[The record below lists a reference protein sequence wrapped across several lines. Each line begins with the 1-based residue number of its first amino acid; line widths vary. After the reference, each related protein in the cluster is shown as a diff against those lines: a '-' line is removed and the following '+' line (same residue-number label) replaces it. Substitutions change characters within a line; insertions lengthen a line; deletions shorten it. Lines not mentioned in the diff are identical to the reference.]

1 MKHYIAL
8 IAVLLSLNSPL
19 VAQDGGASLL
29 GHQAPTLQAGLDGL
43 SFARGT
49 LDAQLIMEI
58 VAEKQQELKIKAIQ
72 NIFLSKVSNAG
83 GTIYSFTNNVVREL
97 VLEKD
102 QSIRTK
108 KILESTVNLVFV
120 TAFLDYFLKTVSQN
134 PSKKT
139 LLIALAQNY
148 KISVENAAKI
158 NSIRS
163 LPIKPR
169 TSSKIAYQDEDA
181 LGLLTMLLDMASEV
195 VRNDD
200 KLKQLGLM
208 QIPYSA
214 TYEFMNKYNQLDV
227 EIYKNDPQEKISKDS
242 LLKVNATLL
251 HGEMTKTLLKVTNS
265 IGLANYIVEHFS
277 FRNDKIEMATFS
289 KGGNT
294 AKLLGSFTV
303 AGKLEDIN
311 SALNKLIASLIEQN
325 STDVVARNEI
335 NNLVTIQFYIKKAI
349 VQFNE
354 SNLKKNHSDILFTIY
369 SEFIPTLK
377 KQSYRD
383 IAYMKLI
390 EEMTQASVKIA
401 DDLIKNKDSFS
412 VSDGKVHSFILI
424 ASKLYEFDKAST
436 ISEYLKLVEDIGF
449 IFPDDRIKN
458 ALSTVVS
465 FIKDYTVTEKR
476 TNGNEVINFDVES
489 FLVKLS
495 NIKPYRFNPWQFHFT
510 VGVNNGY
517 FLSDLKLDDATVIR
531 NLSFVGE
538 KIGLKYKI
546 NDAFFWK
553 NRNPGE
559 TYVMHGKSFVKV
571 TPPTEPIISNWHMVV
586 YGSGLLYNLA
596 NIKTSKKFN
605 SPIIAL
611 GSGLTF
617 FNALDFN
624 VSAGIPLFSN
634 KDLKDSFD
642 HPFLNIGFD
651 IQFSEYYDRLR
662 EKQNANKIQKRLAE
676 AIE

>member
-148 KISVENAAKI
+148 KISLENAAKI

-169 TSSKIAYQDEDA
+169 TSSKFAYQDEDA

-227 EIYKNDPQEKISKDS
+227 EINKNDPQEKISKDS
-242 LLKVNATLL
+242 LLKANATLL
-251 HGEMTKTLLKVTNS
+251 HGEMTKTLLSVTNF

-277 FRNDKIEMATFS
+277 FRNDKIEMAIFS
-289 KGGNT
+289 DQAHK
-294 AKLLGSFTV
+294 AKIKSNLQIDTG
-303 AGKLEDIN
+303 
-311 SALNKLIASLIEQN
+311 LNRIDSSLTQLITSLIGQGG
-325 STDVVARNEI
+325 TDVDVKTEI
-335 NNLVTIQFYIKKAI
+335 NNLVTMQFYVKKAI
-349 VQFNE
+349 AQLPLPNSE
-354 SNLKKNHSDILFTIY
+354 KIQSDVLFTFY
-369 SEFIPTLK
+369 SEFIPTLQ

-383 IAYMKLI
+383 IAYMELI
-390 EEMTQASVKIA
+390 SSVTQVSVKIA
-401 DDLIKNKDSFS
+401 DELIKNKHAFS
-412 VSDGKVHSFILI
+412 IQNGKVQSFILI

-436 ISEYLKLVEDIGF
+436 ISEYLKLVEDVGF

-538 KIGLKYKI
+538 KIGLKYKLK
-546 NDAFFWK
+546 DPFFWK

-559 TYVMHGKSFVKV
+559 TYVMHRKSFVKV

-586 YGSGLLYNLA
+586 YGSGLL
-596 NIKTSKKFN
+596 
-605 SPIIAL
+605 
-611 GSGLTF
+611 
-617 FNALDFN
+617 
-624 VSAGIPLFSN
+624 
-634 KDLKDSFD
+634 
-642 HPFLNIGFD
+642 
-651 IQFSEYYDRLR
+651 
-662 EKQNANKIQKRLAE
+662 
-676 AIE
+676 